1 MSLGD
6 WAAIAE
12 IIGALAV
19 VITLAYLA
27 VQVRHSKEA
36 FEHSKKA
43 FDANTKAI
51 RGQAISDVTRNVQE
65 HAHML
70 VQGQDMATAL
80 QKLATDESLDPHN
93 ALLMDFFLTA
103 MFVARQNEYFQWKQG
118 LLNESVFRSLYHTI
132 FSVLETQGG
141 QHWWQHEGRR
151 LVAPE
156 FVEFVDEMYQ
166 KRSSESLPSWKL
178 AIRLDDDAD

>member
-12 IIGALAV
+12 IIGALAI
-19 VITLAYLA
+19 VITLVYLA
-27 VQVRHSKEA
+27 VQVRRSKE
-36 FEHSKKA
+36 A

-65 HAHML
+65 HAHMI
-70 VQGQDMATAL
+70 VQGQDMVTAL
-80 QKLATDESLDPHN
+80 QKLATDDSLDPHN
-93 ALLMDFFLTA
+93 AMLVDFLLTA
-103 MFVARQNEYFQWKQG
+103 VFVARQNEYFQWKQG

-132 FSVLETQGG
+132 FSVLETTAG
-141 QHWWQHEGRR
+141 QHWWQHEGSR

-156 FVEFVDEMYQ
+156 FVEYVDEMYR
-166 KRSSESLPSWKL
+166 KRPSESLPSWKH
-178 AIRLDDDAD
+178 AMRLDDDPDNN

>member
-1 MSLGD
+1 MSLGA

-19 VITLAYLA
+19 VVTLVYLA

-36 FEHSKKA
+36 L
-43 FDANTKAI
+43 DANTKAI

-65 HAHML
+65 HMHMV

-80 QKLATDESLDPHN
+80 QKLASEDSLDPHN
-93 ALLMDFFLTA
+93 ALLIDFFLTA
-103 MFVARQNEYFQWKQG
+103 VFVARQNEYFQWKQG
-118 LLNESVFRSLYHTI
+118 LLDESVFRSLHHII
-132 FSVLETQGG
+132 FSILETQGG

-151 LVAPE
+151 LIAPE
-156 FVEFVDEMYQ
+156 FAEFVNEIFRE
-166 KRSSESLPSWKL
+166 RSSESLPSWKR
-178 AIRLDDDAD
+178 AIRLDDDPN

>member
-12 IIGALAV
+12 IIGALAI
-19 VITLAYLA
+19 VITLVYLA
-27 VQVRHSKEA
+27 VQVRHSKE
-36 FEHSKKA
+36 A

-65 HAHML
+65 HVHML
-70 VQGQDMATAL
+70 VQGQDMVTAL
-80 QKLATDESLDPHN
+80 QKLATDDSLDPHN
-93 ALLMDFFLTA
+93 AMLMDFLLTA

-156 FVEFVDEMYQ
+156 FVEYVDEMYR
-166 KRSSESLPSWKL
+166 KRSSESLPSWKQ
-178 AIRLDDDAD
+178 AIRLDDDSDYD

>member
-1 MSLGD
+1 MSLGA

-19 VITLAYLA
+19 VVTLVYLA

-36 FEHSKKA
+36 L
-43 FDANTKAI
+43 DANTKAI

-65 HAHML
+65 HMHMV

-80 QKLATDESLDPHN
+80 QKLASDDSLDPHN

-103 MFVARQNEYFQWKQG
+103 VFVARQNEYFQWKQG
-118 LLNESVFRSLYHTI
+118 LLDESVFRSLHHII

-141 QHWWQHEGRR
+141 QNWWQHEGQR

-156 FVEFVDEMYQ
+156 FVEFVDQIFGE
-166 KRSSESLPSWKL
+166 RTSESLSSWKR
-178 AIRLDDDAD
+178 AIHLDGGHD